1 MSTAPSRSFARAAD
15 ATRDE
20 RATEAELDE
29 RIGRLNR
36 DSPPSFRAASGP
48 VRRLGPIAA
57 DRHAAPAPGVALRAI
72 EEQQRAG
79 RARARPDQPEILMAD
94 QVRRRFGDRLEQ
106 LPRALPTA

>member
-1 MSTAPSRSFARAAD
+1 MTGTRKRRSRWKNGDLDGAESLFRD
-15 ATRDE
+15 GRRQPDE

-36 DSPPSFRAASGP
+36 EPPPSFRAPSGP
-48 VRRLGPIAA
+48 VRRRLGPIAA
-57 DRHAAPAPGVALRAI
+57 DRHAAPAPGVGLRAI

-94 QVRRRFGDRLEQ
+94 
-106 LPRALPTA
+106 